1 MQMIFVH
8 VCIHHSNLVTL
19 ISKLNVKIY
28 LSVDVLQLEYYS
40 RWIMWMSKIW
50 CDGFYKSWK

>member
-1 MQMIFVH
+1 MIFVH

-50 CDGFYKSWK
+50 CDGFYKS